1 MEKWKSMSTRIVLAI
16 LGVFVVMI
24 PLLFVGSVW
33 LGTHPASIPGLHAAE
48 KKLAPELKRNIGA
61 LPPGFTGETNVMVRG
76 GVSISAYG
84 DGTVAEGAQAHRTLL
99 DAIDAI
105 DATDTGKTTIAPS
118 TTINAGES
126 TVTISGFNRANL
138 DAMTELAEVFA
149 EPALHLRLT
158 LDEPKLLVRAGYQ
171 HSESPDSIS
180 GTAGPCAASRAE
192 YISHISEV
200 AALEKQGIPVEGDFM
215 YCADNVPGAYFG
227 VHVPA
232 RMAKGLDRLLN
243 GPLGDTVFWAK
254 VSENGNLYIRFKKG
268 SESSEVQ
275 WRENWQ
281 HGELKVFQ
289 L

>member
-1 MEKWKSMSTRIVLAI
+1 MSTRIVLAI
-16 LGVFVVMI
+16 LGVFAVVI

-48 KKLAPELKRNIGA
+48 KKLAPELQRNIGA

-99 DAIDAI
+99 DAIDA
-105 DATDTGKTTIAPS
+105 TDTEKTTIAPS

-149 EPALHLRLT
+149 EPALQLRLT

-200 AALEKQGIPVEGDFM
+200 AALEKRGIPVEGDFM
-215 YCADNVPGAYFG
+215 YCTDKVPGAYFG

-232 RMAKGLDRLLN
+232 RMAKDLD
-243 GPLGDTVFWAK
+243 
-254 VSENGNLYIRFKKG
+254 RFKKG

-281 HGELKVFQ
+281 HGEVKVFQ
-289 L
+289 V